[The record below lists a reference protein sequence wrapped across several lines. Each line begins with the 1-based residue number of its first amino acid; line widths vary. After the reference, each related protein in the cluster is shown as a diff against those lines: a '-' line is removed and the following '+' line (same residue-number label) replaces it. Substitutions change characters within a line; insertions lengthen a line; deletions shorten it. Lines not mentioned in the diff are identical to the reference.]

1 MIRIKKNQKFVTKD
15 KSGSIN
21 GNLITIYNNN
31 DKFYIS
37 SDAPKQVY
45 VTTIKVNAS
54 KGPHLHYKRQGHFTC
69 IKGNI
74 KIVVKIN
81 SQFEEYFSGE
91 DYEFASIIIPKGIP
105 ALLVNIG
112 NEEAFVINTPNPAW
126 TEDMNDEHNYDF
138 SDYYIK

>member
-1 MIRIKKNQKFVTKD
+1 MIRTKKNMKFITKNVDGKVNGKLITIFNKNESFYKASDYPKQIYITTIKKN
-15 KSGSIN
+15 
-21 GNLITIYNNN
+21 
-31 DKFYIS
+31 
-37 SDAPKQVY
+37 AH
-45 VTTIKVNAS
+45 

-91 DYEFASIIIPKGIP
+91 DFEFASIIIPKGIP

-112 NEEAFVINTPNPAW
+112 KEEAFVINTPNPAW
-126 TEDMNDEHNYDF
+126 TKEMNDEHNYDF

>member
-1 MIRIKKNQKFVTKD
+1 MIRIKKNQKFQTND
-15 KSGSIN
+15 KSGRIN
-21 GNLITIYNNN
+21 GNLITIYNDN
-31 DKFYIS
+31 DKFYLS

-81 SQFEEYFSGE
+81 SKYE
-91 DYEFASIIIPKGIP
+91 D
-105 ALLVNIG
+105 
-112 NEEAFVINTPNPAW
+112 
-126 TEDMNDEHNYDF
+126 
-138 SDYYIK
+138 

>member
-1 MIRIKKNQKFVTKD
+1 MIRIKKNQKFQTKD
-15 KSGSIN
+15 KSGRIN
-21 GNLITIYNNN
+21 GNLITIYNDN

-81 SQFEEYFSGE
+81 SKYEEYFSGE
-91 DYEFASIIIPKGIP
+91 DYEFASIIIPKGLP
-105 ALLVNIG
+105 ALLVNIDD
-112 NEEAFVINTPNPAW
+112 EEAFVINTPNPAW
-126 TEDMNDEHNYDF
+126 TEEMNDEHDYDF